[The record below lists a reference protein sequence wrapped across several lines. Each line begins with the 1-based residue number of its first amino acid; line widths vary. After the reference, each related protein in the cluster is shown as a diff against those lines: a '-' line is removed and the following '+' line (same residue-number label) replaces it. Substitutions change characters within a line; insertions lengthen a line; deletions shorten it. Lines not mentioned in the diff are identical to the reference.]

1 MISQSASFTPI
12 QSFLRPLRIPIIE
25 VLEDVQLLL
34 DDFDGTNLAIARK
47 EWEGSEVRDR
57 VGEVRGDREY
67 DDTF

>member
-1 MISQSASFTPI
+1 
-12 QSFLRPLRIPIIE
+12 
-25 VLEDVQLLL
+25 VQLLL

>member
-1 MISQSASFTPI
+1 MISQSASYTLI